1 MENEAPNIITWI
13 GYVLP
18 WVSLLGI
25 GGGAIWW
32 WGKLSGRV
40 ERLETD
46 VAELKQEQKSI
57 SASLNRLLGSLEKRD
72 GT

>member
-18 WVSLLGI
+18 GVSLLVI
-25 GGGAIWW
+25 CGAIWW

-40 ERLETD
+40 ERLEAD
-46 VAELKQEQKSI
+46 VASLGLPRRGCLKCVI
-57 SASLNRLLGSLEKRD
+57 IRGRLHVYLR
-72 GT
+72 

>member
-1 MENEAPNIITWI
+1 MENEAPNILAS
-13 GYVLP
+13 GR
-18 WVSLLGI
+18 LGI
-25 GGGAIWW
+25 GGAIWW

-40 ERLETD
+40 EHLEAD
-46 VAELKQEQKSI
+46 VAELKQEQKRN

>member
-18 WVSLLGI
+18 GVSLLGI
-25 GGGAIWW
+25 CGAIWW

-46 VAELKQEQKSI
+46 VAELKQEQKRI

>member
-18 WVSLLGI
+18 GVSLLVI
-25 GGGAIWW
+25 CGAIWW

-40 ERLETD
+40 ERLEAD
-46 VAELKQEQKSI
+46 VAELKQEQKTI
-57 SASLNRLLGSLEKRD
+57 SASLNRVLGSLEKRD